1 MKIVGERNAAI
12 AICTPL
18 MHRVHSNIK
27 HSGEL
32 VFIDASGNM
41 DRLGCRVF
49 LLLTH
54 CCAGGVPLGV
64 LVTTSESTETVTE
77 ALHLHNSLL
86 SDDTYFGRGQPE
98 IFMTDDSLSERQAL
112 ESVYPESTLLLCI
125 FHVLQAF
132 WRYLWDSKNGVRK
145 EHRPALLSLLKDMV
159 YSETIDN
166 LEENYQKAVNDV
178 VLQSY
183 ERVAAHM
190 KDIYECR
197 MLWAGAHQ
205 LPQSSWKQFPYHILL
220 YLCRH
225 WKKRLWDRQQIQH
238 GLHIGRGV

>member
-1 MKIVGERNAAI
+1 MSADRNVCPDLSYSYRLYYKNCSAEYGERKGEKVLQKLEDKLKEYDEATGGKGARMKIVGERNAAI

-18 MHRVHSNIK
+18 MHHVYSSIK

-41 DRLGCRVF
+41 DRQGCRVF

-77 ALHLHNSLL
+77 ALHLYNSLL
-86 SDDTYFGRGQPE
+86 SDDSYFGRGQKGPE

-132 WRYLWDSKNGVRK
+132 SRYLWD
-145 EHRPALLSLLKDMV
+145 
-159 YSETIDN
+159 
-166 LEENYQKAVNDV
+166 
-178 VLQSY
+178 
-183 ERVAAHM
+183 
-190 KDIYECR
+190 
-197 MLWAGAHQ
+197 
-205 LPQSSWKQFPYHILL
+205 
-220 YLCRH
+220 
-225 WKKRLWDRQQIQH
+225 
-238 GLHIGRGV
+238 

>member
-18 MHRVHSNIK
+18 MHRVHSSIK

-64 LVTTSESTETVTE
+64 LVTTSESTETVTK
-77 ALHLHNSLL
+77 ALHLHNSLM
-86 SDDTYFGRGQPE
+86 SDDSYVGRGQKGP
-98 IFMTDDSLSERQAL
+98 AL

-145 EHRPALLSLLKDMV
+145 EHRPVLLSLLKDMV

-190 KDIYECR
+190 KDIYERR
-197 MLWAGAHQ
+197 ML
-205 LPQSSWKQFPYHILL
+205 
-220 YLCRH
+220 
-225 WKKRLWDRQQIQH
+225 
-238 GLHIGRGV
+238 